1 MTTIKEAA
9 EKHGSALSTIPL
21 WVVQAIFGLLLT
33 SGVAWVTWATASSWK
48 HEARIAVTETK
59 VDAVKQDISDIKGEQ
74 KAQSQKLDDIKTIL
88 IRRGR

>member
-1 MTTIKEAA
+1 MTTIREAA
-9 EKHGSALSTIPL
+9 EKHGAIPL

-48 HEARIAVTETK
+48 HEARISVTETK
-59 VDAVKQDISDIKGEQ
+59 VDAVKQDIQDIKANQAKQDE
-74 KAQSQKLDDIKTIL
+74 KLDEIKTIL